1 MITYLFGMTK
11 ISFFQK
17 EENYIRE
24 VCRSLINNP
33 KYYAVTRR
41 IMTNNKR
48 DSMAV
53 QKEIQWLSTETRIK
67 AVEMKREE
75 DQERCVRRQQSFWSE
90 FIFFGKTFIHA
101 KGFERTRWIWERKKK
116 KEKKTRAEKKARV
129 LRDPRTRHPPIY
141 ITSSTPAPFLRIP
154 LLSFHRLFA
163 GLCSL
168 RGAEDGTSRA
178 CDFSFW
184 LKRKYRYFFLRGFIS
199 LRS

>member
-1 MITYLFGMTK
+1 MKWSCIFGMTK

-33 KYYAVTRR
+33 EYYAVTRR

-53 QKEIQWLSTETRIK
+53 QKEIQWLSTETRIR
-67 AVEMKREE
+67 VEMKREE

-101 KGFERTRWIWERKKK
+101 KGFERARGIWERKNKK
-116 KEKKTRAEKKARV
+116 KRGKEDEGGKESACLTRPSHASPSHLHYIQHTRAFSSNPLSLVPSPFRRTLFSPKSWGWYIKS
-129 LRDPRTRHPPIY
+129 LR
-141 ITSSTPAPFLRIP
+141 FLILVKTKISI
-154 LLSFHRLFA
+154 LLSKRL
-163 GLCSL
+163 
-168 RGAEDGTSRA
+168 
-178 CDFSFW
+178 
-184 LKRKYRYFFLRGFIS
+184 
-199 LRS
+199 